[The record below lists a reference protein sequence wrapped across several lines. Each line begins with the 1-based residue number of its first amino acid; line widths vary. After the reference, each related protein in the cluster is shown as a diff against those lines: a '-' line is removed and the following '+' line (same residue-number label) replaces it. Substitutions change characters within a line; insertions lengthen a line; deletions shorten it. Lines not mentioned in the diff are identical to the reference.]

1 MERVIIFA
9 LVGLAAQLVD
19 GSLGMAYGVTSST
32 LLLAAGIAPAAAS
45 ASVHLA
51 EIGTTAVSGFSHWRF
66 GNVDWGV
73 VARIAIPGAVGA
85 FLGATLLSNLSTES
99 ATPWMALILLVL
111 GVYIISRFV
120 FRKPPKFTLGTR
132 PRTGFLAPLGLFA
145 GFVDAT
151 GGGGWGP
158 VATPSLIASGKLDPR
173 RVIGSVSAAEFAVT
187 IAASL
192 GFIIA
197 LGGQGVEPSIVVALL
212 LGGVI
217 AAPFAAYL
225 VRRLSLPLLGALVG
239 GVILITNSRTLMRAF
254 DVERGW
260 VYVVLGLVWAGLI
273 VIALRKEREIKEVA
287 AADAAAAETETVAG
301 EPTDEEKAP
310 AVTA

>member
-73 VARIAIPGAVGA
+73 VVRIALPGAIGA
-85 FLGATLLSNLSTES
+85 FLGATVLTNLSTES
-99 ATPWMALILLVL
+99 ATPWMALILLAL
-111 GVYIISRFV
+111 GIYIISRFV
-120 FRKPPKFTLGTR
+120 FRRQPTVTLGVR
-132 PRTGFLAPLGLFA
+132 PRTAFLAPLGLFA

-158 VATPSLIASGKLDPR
+158 VATPSLLSTGRLDPR

-187 IAASL
+187 VAASL
-192 GFIIA
+192 GFITA
-197 LGGQGVEPSIVVALL
+197 LGTQGVQPSIVLALL
-212 LGGVI
+212 VGGVI

-225 VRRLSLPLLGALVG
+225 VRRLSLPMLGALVG
-239 GVILITNSRTLMRAF
+239 GVILVTNTRTIIRAF
-254 DVERGW
+254 EVEQVW
-260 VYVVLGLVWAGLI
+260 IYVVLAAIWATLLA
-273 VIALRKEREIKEVA
+273 IAVRKNNELKAEK
-287 AADAAAAETETVAG
+287 AAEETSEPAPVAS
-301 EPTDEEKAP
+301 
-310 AVTA
+310 

>member
-66 GNVDWGV
+66 GNVDWRV
-73 VARIAIPGAVGA
+73 VARIGLPGAVGA
-85 FLGATLLSNLSTES
+85 FLGATVLTNLSTES
-99 ATPWMALILLVL
+99 ATPWMALVLLAL
-111 GVYIISRFV
+111 GVYIIFRFI
-120 FRKPPKFTLGTR
+120 FRRPPKVQPGTR
-132 PRTGFLAPLGLFA
+132 PRTVLLAPLGLVA

-158 VATPSLIASGKLDPR
+158 VATPTLLATGKLDPR
-173 RVIGSVSAAEFAVT
+173 RVIGSVSAAELAVT
-187 IAASL
+187 VAASI
-192 GFIIA
+192 GFITA
-197 LGGQGVEPSIVVALL
+197 LGTQGLEPSIVIALL
-212 LGGVI
+212 AGGVV

-225 VRRLSLPLLGALVG
+225 VRRVSLPLLGALVG
-239 GVILITNSRTLMRAF
+239 GVILVTNTRTIIRAF
-254 DVERGW
+254 DVEQVW
-260 VYVVLGLVWAGLI
+260 MYAVLAVIWAALI
-273 VIALRKEREIKEVA
+273 VVALGKNKQPKAEK
-287 AADAAAAETETVAG
+287 AAEEAA
-301 EPTDEEKAP
+301 EPQFEATP
-310 AVTA
+310 A

>member
-9 LVGLAAQLVD
+9 FVGLAAQLVD

-73 VARIAIPGAVGA
+73 VGRIAIPGAIGA
-85 FLGATLLSNLSTES
+85 FLGATVLTNLSTES
-99 ATPWMALILLVL
+99 ATPWMALILLTL
-111 GVYIISRFV
+111 GIYIISRFV
-120 FRKPPKFTLGTR
+120 FRKPPKIKAGSR
-132 PRTGFLAPLGLFA
+132 PRTAFLAPLGLFA

-158 VATPSLIASGKLDPR
+158 VATPSLLSSGKLDPR

-187 IAASL
+187 LAASL
-192 GFIIA
+192 GFIVA
-197 LGGQGVEPSIVVALL
+197 LGTQGVQPSIVLALL
-212 LGGVI
+212 AGGVV

-225 VRRLSLPLLGALVG
+225 VRKVSLPLLGALVG
-239 GVILITNSRTLMRAF
+239 GVILVTNTRTIIRAF
-254 DVERGW
+254 DVEQLWIYG
-260 VYVVLGLVWAGLI
+260 VLVAIWATLI
-273 VIALRKEREIKEVA
+273 VIAVRKNNALKAEK
-287 AADAAAAETETVAG
+287 AAEESTAV
-301 EPTDEEKAP
+301 EPAPESEPEPVGTD
-310 AVTA
+310 

>member
-66 GNVDWGV
+66 GNVDWRV
-73 VARIAIPGAVGA
+73 VARIALPGAVGA
-85 FLGATLLSNLSTES
+85 FLGANVLTNLSTES
-99 ATPWMALILLVL
+99 ATPWMALILLAL
-111 GVYIISRFV
+111 GVYIV
-120 FRKPPKFTLGTR
+120 FRFIFRRPPKVQPGTR
-132 PRTGFLAPLGLFA
+132 PRTALLAPLGLFA

-158 VATPSLIASGKLDPR
+158 VATPTLLSTGKLDPR

-187 IAASL
+187 VAASI
-192 GFIIA
+192 GFITA
-197 LGGQGVEPSIVVALL
+197 LGTQGLQPSIVIALL
-212 LGGVI
+212 AGGVV

-225 VRRLSLPLLGALVG
+225 VRRVSLPLLGALVG
-239 GVILITNSRTLMRAF
+239 GVILVTNTRTIIRAF
-254 DVERGW
+254 DVEQVW
-260 VYVVLGLVWAGLI
+260 MYAVLAVIWASLI
-273 VIALRKEREIKEVA
+273 VIAVGKNKQLKAEK
-287 AADAAAAETETVAG
+287 AAEEAS
-301 EPTDEEKAP
+301 EPTPEPTP
-310 AVTA
+310 A

>member
-66 GNVDWGV
+66 GNVDWRV
-73 VARIAIPGAVGA
+73 VARIGLPGAVGA
-85 FLGATLLSNLSTES
+85 FLGATVLTNLSTES
-99 ATPWMALILLVL
+99 ATPWMALVLLAL
-111 GVYIISRFV
+111 GVYIIFRFT
-120 FRKPPKFTLGTR
+120 FRRPPKVQPGTR
-132 PRTGFLAPLGLFA
+132 PRTVLLAPLGLVA

-158 VATPSLIASGKLDPR
+158 VATPTLLATGKLDPR
-173 RVIGSVSAAEFAVT
+173 RVIGSVSAAELAVT
-187 IAASL
+187 VAASI
-192 GFIIA
+192 GFITA
-197 LGGQGVEPSIVVALL
+197 LGTQGLEPSIVIALL
-212 LGGVI
+212 AGGVV

-225 VRRLSLPLLGALVG
+225 VRRVSLPLLGALVG
-239 GVILITNSRTLMRAF
+239 GVILVTNTRTIIRAF
-254 DVERGW
+254 DVEQVW
-260 VYVVLGLVWAGLI
+260 MYAVLAVIWAALI
-273 VIALRKEREIKEVA
+273 VVALGKNKQLKAEK
-287 AADAAAAETETVAG
+287 AAEEAA
-301 EPTDEEKAP
+301 EPQFEATP
-310 AVTA
+310 A

>member
-73 VARIAIPGAVGA
+73 VARIALPGAIGA
-85 FLGATLLSNLSTES
+85 FLGASVLSNLSTES
-99 ATPWMALILLVL
+99 ATPWMALILLGL

-120 FRKPPKFTLGTR
+120 FSRQPKVVGGSR
-132 PRTGFLAPLGLFA
+132 PRTVFLAPLGLFA
-145 GFVDAT
+145 GFIDAS

-158 VATPSLIASGKLDPR
+158 VATPTLLSTGKLDPR
-173 RVIGSVSAAEFAVT
+173 KVIGSVSASEFAVAL
-187 IAASL
+187 AASL
-192 GFIIA
+192 GFLAGLSGAGIDP
-197 LGGQGVEPSIVVALL
+197 LTVVGLL
-212 LGGVI
+212 AGGVV

-225 VRRLSLPLLGALVG
+225 VRRVSLPLLGALVG
-239 GVILITNSRTLMRAF
+239 GVILVTNTRTIIRAF
-254 DVERGW
+254 DVEQVW
-260 VYVVLGLVWAGLI
+260 IYVVLAVIWAAL
-273 VIALRKEREIKEVA
+273 IALAVRKNREQKA
-287 AADAAAAETETVAG
+287 AASAEATTAVEQAPDPDT
-301 EPTDEEKAP
+301 EPTT
-310 AVTA
+310 VR